1 MTRGSQHPGSR
12 SGVAD
17 NKHGGTMRIGK
28 IAAIAGAAAMAATAL
43 GATTATSAS
52 PASSGDTITLLL
64 EPAAPYQAYKP
75 HTFVMTE
82 GPLGKITRMHWSSWS
97 RTSAWGSGTLK
108 VPEAGIREHATVHL
122 YRERH
127 LKMSAGYFTQLT
139 LSAVGAGG
147 KWKWHWYSP
156 QSGEWIR
163 GSH

>member
-1 MTRGSQHPGSR
+1 ML
-12 SGVAD
+12 VA
-17 NKHGGTMRIGK
+17 GIG
-28 IAAIAGAAAMAATAL
+28 ATAAA
-43 GATTATSAS
+43 SAS
-52 PASSGDTITLLL
+52 SHDTITLLL

-82 GPLGKITRMHWSSWS
+82 GPLGKITGMHWSSWG
-97 RTSAWGSGTLK
+97 RTSAWGRGTLK
-108 VPEAGIREHATVHL
+108 VPEAGIREHAKVHL

-139 LSAVGAGG
+139 LSAAGAGG
-147 KWKWHWYSP
+147 KWKWHWYSS